1 MSDRKRSADA
11 RGVKEGQIFRHAC
24 QGDAPRD
31 EGVKIDVLYARDD
44 IYGERESIVSPYPR
58 RCPRRRGASAES
70 DPEVLS
76 RVP

>member
-1 MSDRKRSADA
+1 MPR
-11 RGVKEGQIFRHAC
+11 AC
-24 QGDAPRD
+24 QDGPRD

-58 RCPRRRGASAES
+58 RCSRRRDASAES

>member
-1 MSDRKRSADA
+1 LPRESRR
-11 RGVKEGQIFRHAC
+11 
-24 QGDAPRD
+24 RD

-44 IYGERESIVSPYPR
+44 IYGEREREREREESIVSPYPR
-58 RCPRRRGASAES
+58 RCSRRRDVSTES